1 LGADS
6 NLNLEPGD
14 VTLLLRDFQA
24 GNKQALDELL
34 PKMYGELKRLAN
46 VQMQRESAGHTLQ
59 PTALVHEAYL
69 RMVRQEKVDWRN
81 RAQFFGLAAQMMR
94 RILVNHARDRKA
106 AKRGGLA
113 EKVSLEAALG
123 LPQLRELD
131 LERLE
136 EALTR
141 LAEFDPEQARLVE
154 LRFFSGLT
162 IEQAA
167 HVLGV
172 SPATVKREWT
182 VVRAWLLRELS

>member
-1 LGADS
+1 MGADS

>member
-1 LGADS
+1 LAPETDPSSG
-6 NLNLEPGD
+6 PGD

-24 GNKQALDELL
+24 GNKQVLDELL

-46 VQMQRESAGHTLQ
+46 LQMQRESAGHTLQ

-69 RMVRQEKVDWRN
+69 RLVRQEQVDWHN

-94 RILVNHARDRKA
+94 RILLNHARDKKA

-113 EKVSLEAALG
+113 EKLSLEAALE
-123 LPQLRELD
+123 LPQLREVE

-172 SPATVKREWT
+172 SPATIKREWT
-182 VVRAWLLRELS
+182 VARAWLLRELS